1 MSNASNPFNALPAPV
16 AKLIAKMADDSVKA
30 RRAEL
35 GQVSATFEV
44 DSTVVLHATGEVKVA
59 KATPDAVIAQKA
71 EPWKLLAVA
80 LEEANRQLVAAGKV
94 GINLEQVVEAAE
106 SADPELVK
114 QAKKKA
120 TDHLSSIKDEVRGF
134 KWGSVTARGEVKVLA
149 SQNNL
154 GDESAA

>member
-35 GQVSATFEV
+35 GQNTATFEV
-44 DSTVVLHATGEVKVA
+44 DSTVVLHATGEVSVA

-94 GINLEQVVEAAE
+94 GIDLNTVVEMAE
-106 SADPELVK
+106 NADPELVK
-114 QAKKKA
+114 KAKKKA
-120 TDHLSSIKDEVRGF
+120 TDHLKAIKDEVRGF

-154 GDESAA
+154 ESAETA